1 MSPSNTP
8 DHGISLA
15 EAVRTWA
22 YVGLNSFGGPAG
34 QIAVMHKV
42 LVEDK
47 RWIGETRFLHALNYC
62 MLLPGPEAMQLAVYV
77 GWLLHRTL
85 GGLIAGILFVL
96 PGIVCMMALSVL
108 YVAFADLSWVQGLFY
123 GLTGAVVVVV
133 VEALLRISKRALKN
147 RAMIAL
153 AAIAFFAIHVADVP
167 FPAIVA
173 AAALIGYAG
182 ATLAPGWFAPAAA
195 TKTDARDAEAAL
207 DRQFAAG
214 APAHTRPDAKRLVL
228 VVLVWVALWFA
239 PTLFAVWLEGWSGI
253 YAKIGVYF
261 SQLAVVTFGGAYA
274 VLAYVAQQAVEHYG
288 WLRPKEM
295 LDGLGM
301 AETTPGPL
309 IMVLQFVGFLGAY
322 RDPGGLPPL
331 LAATLGG
338 LLATWLT
345 FVPCFLWIFLGA
357 PFIERLRGNSAVAGA
372 LSAITAAVV
381 GVVLNLAIWFALH
394 TLFRATVPVAAG
406 PFRFDAPVVTSIDPA
421 ALVLAMGAAYAIFMT
436 RAGVITTLLATSAAG
451 VALHALGAIQP

>member
-274 VLAYVAQQAVEHYG
+274 VLAYVAQQAVEVHG
-288 WLRPKEM
+288 WLSPEEM
-295 LDGLGM
+295 LYGLGL

-309 IMVLQFVGFLGAY
+309 IMVLQFVGFLAGY
-322 RDPGGLPPL
+322 RDPWPL
-331 LAATLGG
+331 EPMTAGVLAG
-338 LLATWLT
+338 LLATWAT
-345 FVPCFLWIFLGA
+345 FVPSFLFIFAGA
-357 PFIERLRGNSAVAGA
+357 PYVEAIRGHKALGGA

-381 GVVLNLAIWFALH
+381 GVVLNLAVWFASH
-394 TLFRATVPVAAG
+394 ALFAERVKVGVLAWTYE
-406 PFRFDAPVVTSIDPA
+406 APVVTSLDPALVLVTLGAGVAMFRFHVGMIPTLGAA
-421 ALVLAMGAAYAIFMT
+421 ALVGVVLRLAGI
-436 RAGVITTLLATSAAG
+436 GG
-451 VALHALGAIQP
+451 